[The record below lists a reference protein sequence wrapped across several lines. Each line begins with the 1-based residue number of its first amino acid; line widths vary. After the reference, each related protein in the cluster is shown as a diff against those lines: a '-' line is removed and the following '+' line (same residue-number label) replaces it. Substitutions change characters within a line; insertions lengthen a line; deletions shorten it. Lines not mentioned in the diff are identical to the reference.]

1 MSIADLLAQATPQAQ
16 YYDYDRKIMEDYDNR
31 AKIYNEA
38 YDKYKK
44 DFEDYQT
51 KVDDFNLL
59 VEQYNTN
66 LADPAFT
73 GTAPVFKGGAEPTA
87 PVDPGFSQG
96 DIDAFIDEATA
107 RATRRGQTA
116 ATAFNVF
123 QQGGNFATAPQ
134 VQGGAGVSTQP
145 EFSFSGSG
153 FADGGV
159 VSPPEDPPVVAPAR
173 NEGALGLGYYIP
185 SDLKE
190 FFRRPKERDRGPINA
205 PGFEN
210 INSLLRG
217 FNLPYSLVADTG
229 GKTRDAFDPS
239 LPMEERIRK
248 GGEAA
253 IETGI
258 QALLPLFGRM
268 AGQPLSRSIVE
279 FFFPVST
286 PKSAAEVAVDTVED
300 MGRRNMLKGTAAAT
314 GVAAFLP
321 EAFIEASK
329 KVPAAVTKTA
339 AKAVPISAIN
349 SVAENLKYLRR
360 ENDKLR
366 ELREETLDQIGP
378 SKEANEFNVDIFRNQ
393 DEMQNEVEDLFN
405 MVLKPEDLK
414 NATNDSLEE
423 LASFHYDVNDGYV
436 DEIVSSTMETM
447 DMQVGKMEP
456 LIREAK
462 ARGLDK
468 AKDKNGISM
477 YPNVAS
483 LIDEFE
489 SLAKPESVDIIQNL
503 PPTVLK
509 MTDEDAAKSTQQLID
524 ELQIRVMREEL
535 RDVTAAMK
543 DRGESQQAIEN
554 YIRRKR
560 GDIFEAQG
568 LPRDMDDFYA
578 EGGVVEND
586 GSIRALGNLEY
597 EADMRPFLHDSLSQL
612 GFNPDKASYN
622 SQGFNRGDT
631 YTFLSDKINIDPKFG
646 GASQEVQAHEYR
658 HRGLQRLLEDYFMKD
673 PGRFQEKYGT
683 DAYNLMLDVYDES
696 HGKPK
701 NLRKNSVHER
711 IAEYFQKPQ
720 KFNMTVLYYT
730 SDGRVFQTEEE
741 VREYVQKNP
750 GVEFMRKEIEG
761 EADKT
766 LETPRVKEFRDYMI
780 NKNRGETMR
789 QGTDSEFE
797 AVQSIQKAATD
808 VLSGKYGKGGV
819 VSFAPYLR

>member
-51 KVDDFNLL
+51 KVDEFNLL
-59 VEQYNTN
+59 VDQYNTN

-134 VQGGAGVSTQP
+134 IQGGAGVSTQP

-153 FADGGV
+153 FADGGAV
-159 VSPPEDPPVVAPAR
+159 VPPPEDPPVVAPAR

-185 SDLKE
+185 
-190 FFRRPKERDRGPINA
+190 
-205 PGFEN
+205 PGFREFGSN
-210 INSLLRG
+210 LKALAEAL
-217 FNLPYSLVADTG
+217 NLPYNIVAGTG
-229 GKTRDAFDPS
+229 RKTRDALDPS
-239 LPMEERIRK
+239 LPMDERIRK

-258 QALLPLFGRM
+258 QAILPFAGRM
-268 AGQPLSRSIVE
+268 AGQPLSRAIVE
-279 FFFPVST
+279 SFFPVST

-300 MGRRNMLKGTAAAT
+300 MGRRNMLKGAAAT
-314 GVAAFLP
+314 TGIAALAP
-321 EAFIEASK
+321 DLAMEAMN

-349 SVAENLKYLRR
+349 SVAENLKFLRR

-378 SKEANEFNVDIFRNQ
+378 SKEANELNVDIFRNQ

-436 DEIVSSTMETM
+436 DEIVSSTMETI

-489 SLAKPESVDIIQNL
+489 SLAKPESVDIIQNI

-509 MTDEDAAKSTQQLID
+509 MTDDDSGKSTEQLVKELTEGAFKSQYEFVKKQLEETTDFSPEKID
-524 ELQIRVMREEL
+524 RI
-535 RDVTAAMK
+535 A
-543 DRGESQQAIEN
+543 
-554 YIRRKR
+554 
-560 GDIFEAQG
+560 
-568 LPRDMDDFYA
+568 
-578 EGGVVEND
+578 
-586 GSIRALGNLEY
+586 
-597 EADMRPFLHDSLSQL
+597 
-612 GFNPDKASYN
+612 
-622 SQGFNRGDT
+622 
-631 YTFLSDKINIDPKFG
+631 
-646 GASQEVQAHEYR
+646 
-658 HRGLQRLLEDYFMKD
+658 
-673 PGRFQEKYGT
+673 
-683 DAYNLMLDVYDES
+683 
-696 HGKPK
+696 
-701 NLRKNSVHER
+701 RKNAGRSGR
-711 IAEYFQKPQ
+711 NMAE
-720 KFNMTVLYYT
+720 
-730 SDGRVFQTEEE
+730 
-741 VREYVQKNP
+741 
-750 GVEFMRKEIEG
+750 
-761 EADKT
+761 
-766 LETPRVKEFRDYMI
+766 
-780 NKNRGETMR
+780 
-789 QGTDSEFE
+789 
-797 AVQSIQKAATD
+797 
-808 VLSGKYGKGGV
+808 GGV